1 MGLRQV
7 RSGATEGEGILAQ
20 LNPSSDRALL
30 DLLGGARQPMLAGL
44 DWARIATLSELHRLG
59 PLLHWRHGDNA
70 EVPKPIRAGWREAYR
85 LARIAALAQDAD
97 LAWAMGLLEAADCT
111 PVALKGAFLAR
122 HAYPEPAL
130 RPMRDLDL
138 LVPPAQAL
146 TAWEVLLAAGA
157 TVISPPKI
165 PLAEVIRL
173 EQHLPALELPRGT
186 VLELHVRVSELS
198 GRLEYAT
205 PAGREAGL
213 IARAVTVDGQRF
225 PDPTDL
231 LSHLVTHAVYGHRFD
246 CGPLVLSDVAFLTA
260 HQQIDWPRFHATAA
274 ADGWAKG
281 AALVL
286 ALVREF
292 CSDHAVPEPPKQPD
306 PATLNLAAALLLQDY
321 RRNRTARFLATLLT
335 GGWGYV
341 LRRTSGTVSAEGEA
355 AITVDRSKDGGRW
368 HWAMGHIS
376 TFWHDLRDPALRR
389 QTRQLAQFRRWIES

>member
-1 MGLRQV
+1 MPE
-7 RSGATEGEGILAQ
+7 SGQA
-20 LNPSSDRALL
+20 SDRALL
-30 DLLGGARQPMLAGL
+30 DLLGGARQPALAGL
-44 DWARIATLSELHRLG
+44 DWARIATLSDLHRLG
-59 PLLHWRHGDNA
+59 PLLHWRHGENA
-70 EVPKPIRAGWREAYR
+70 EIPEPIRAGWREAYR
-85 LARIAALAQDAD
+85 LARIAALVQDAD
-97 LAWAMGLLEAADCT
+97 LAWSMTLLEGAGCT

-138 LVPPAQAL
+138 LVPQGQAL
-146 TAWEVLLAAGA
+146 AAWEALLAAGA
-157 TVISPPKI
+157 TVIAPPKI

-205 PAGREAGL
+205 PAGHEAALIERAMTVGGL
-213 IARAVTVDGQRF
+213 RF

-246 CGPLVLSDVAFLTA
+246 CGPLLLSDVAFLTA
-260 HQQIDWPRFHATAA
+260 RQPIDWPRFHATAA

-292 CSDHAVPEPPKQPD
+292 CGEPAVPQPPAQPD
-306 PATLNLAAALLLQDY
+306 AAALDLAAALLLQDY

-341 LRRTSGTVSAEGEA
+341 LRRTSGTVSAAGEA
-355 AITVDRSKDGGRW
+355 EITVDRNKDGGRW
-368 HWAMGHIS
+368 RWAAGHASAI
-376 TFWHDLRDPALRR
+376 WHDLRDPALRR
-389 QTRQLAQFRRWIES
+389 QTRQLAQFRRWIEQ